1 MVENTSR
8 RHLLLKNSLYGL
20 FSWLFP
26 IIPTI
31 IATPIIVKG
40 LGTELY
46 GLYVV
51 ISGFSSYFFTLG
63 IGKAAAKY
71 VAEYKVSGQTDKIS
85 DIVSATVI
93 LSLSLGLLGAAAII
107 ILAGLIVTNVLLIT
121 PGLQNTAVIALY
133 LASITILVGTLSQ
146 IFQSIL
152 QGLQRFDRFLL
163 LTNLSSLLFSV
174 GSVIAVIFGYGVLT
188 ILLLTL
194 AVAAGVCL
202 SSYLMAKNLLPEL
215 RLKLHVSGEA
225 WGLVWRYATS
235 IIVYQLCGSL
245 LLLFERGW
253 IVRKFGPA
261 ALTYY
266 VVPMTLAMYIQMFVG
281 SLVLA
286 LFPAVNELLDEKEKL
301 VTLYQK
307 STKLILSLVVF
318 AVISAVVCGRLFLGI
333 WLNQEFADLSYL
345 LLVIHVF
352 TFALVAMN
360 TIAWQVAES
369 FRFAAV
375 NAVAT
380 FIWMF
385 VSIPLMVFL
394 SNRWKAEGVAF
405 ARLIGV
411 LIFIPLIIYVERE
424 FLDGICWRFWGSIWA
439 RIAAAGLFTCLVEW
453 LLVSRLPSGWLAFV
467 TAVFIGLLVYMAG
480 LLFTGL
486 FEADEKLL
494 IRNAIL
500 KYK

>member
-1 MVENTSR
+1 M
-8 RHLLLKNSLYGL
+8 
-20 FSWLFP
+20 
-26 IIPTI
+26 
-31 IATPIIVKG
+31 
-40 LGTELY
+40 
-46 GLYVV
+46 
-51 ISGFSSYFFTLG
+51 
-63 IGKAAAKY
+63 
-71 VAEYKVSGQTDKIS
+71 
-85 DIVSATVI
+85 
-93 LSLSLGLLGAAAII
+93 
-107 ILAGLIVTNVLLIT
+107 
-121 PGLQNTAVIALY
+121 
-133 LASITILVGTLSQ
+133 
-146 IFQSIL
+146 
-152 QGLQRFDRFLL
+152 
-163 LTNLSSLLFSV
+163 
-174 GSVIAVIFGYGVLT
+174 
-188 ILLLTL
+188 
-194 AVAAGVCL
+194 
-202 SSYLMAKNLLPEL
+202 
-215 RLKLHVSGEA
+215 
-225 WGLVWRYATS
+225 
-235 IIVYQLCGSL
+235 
-245 LLLFERGW
+245 
-253 IVRKFGPA
+253 
-261 ALTYY
+261 
-266 VVPMTLAMYIQMFVG
+266 
-281 SLVLA
+281 
-286 LFPAVNELLDEKEKL
+286 
-301 VTLYQK
+301 
-307 STKLILSLVVF
+307 
-318 AVISAVVCGRLFLGI
+318 ISAVVCGRLFLGI

>member
-1 MVENTSR
+1 MSENASR
-8 RHLLLKNSLYGL
+8 RQLLLKNSLYGL

-26 IIPTI
+26 VVPSV
-31 IATPIIVKG
+31 IAMPIIVKG
-40 LGTELY
+40 LGNEMY

-51 ISGFSSYFFTLG
+51 ISGFSSYFFTIG
-63 IGKAAAKY
+63 IGKTAAKY
-71 VAEYKVSGQTDKIS
+71 VAEYKAIGETEKIS
-85 DIVSATVI
+85 DIVSATLI
-93 LSLSLGLLGAAAII
+93 LSLSLGFVATAVVVVLSGT
-107 ILAGLIVTNVLLIT
+107 IVTNVLLIQSE
-121 PGLQNTAVIALY
+121 LQNTAVTALY
-133 LASITILVGTLSQ
+133 LACLTILVGTLSQ

-163 LTNLSSLLFSV
+163 LTNLSSLLFSM
-174 GSVIAVIFGYGVLT
+174 GSVIAVILGYGVLT
-188 ILLLTL
+188 ILTLTL
-194 AVAAGVCL
+194 AVAGGLCL
-202 SSYLMAKNLLPEL
+202 LSYWMAKKLLPEL
-215 RLKLHVSGEA
+215 RFNLRVSGEA

-266 VVPMTLAMYIQMFVG
+266 VVPMTLALYIQMFVG

-286 LFPAVNELLDEKEKL
+286 LFPTVNELLDEKEKL

-333 WLNQEFADLSYL
+333 WLNQEFADLSYW

-352 TFALVAMN
+352 TFAMVAMN

-369 FRFAAV
+369 FRLAAV

-394 SNRWKAEGVAF
+394 SDRWKTEGVAF

-411 LIFIPLIIYVERE
+411 LIFIPLIIYVEHR

-467 TAVFIGLLVYMAG
+467 TAVVIGLLVYMAG

-494 IRNAIL
+494 FRNAIF